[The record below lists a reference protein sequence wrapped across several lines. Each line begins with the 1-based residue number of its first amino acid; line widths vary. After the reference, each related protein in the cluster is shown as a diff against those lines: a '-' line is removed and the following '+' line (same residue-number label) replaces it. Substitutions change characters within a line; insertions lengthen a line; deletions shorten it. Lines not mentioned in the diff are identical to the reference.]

1 MFRGLGSDML
11 YILLYSPVIVKWH
24 PSHTR
29 FPESYIRLVSVPRKR
44 VRSLA
49 CDRALATRLAIA

>member
-1 MFRGLGSDML
+1 ML